1 MGNCKSVFKDDNNQL
16 YLLLVNAVC
25 EMSTERVDRIMK
37 CYEGQ
42 LDRNILIVMLE
53 SITKNTPVE
62 SLKAIYNSI
71 LSYDKK
77 IINRTSKNHGINYYF
92 KVSGIHLR
100 MMNNDFVTTNVTFL
114 ENLLHLKQKLISC
127 KNEYIILPTECDL
140 LVKACKNKLDIHASQ
155 ILNLVKMLITET
167 EEHII
172 RMSDSKDAPT
182 YLDIPPMYEEKS
194 I

>member
-1 MGNCKSVFKDDNNQL
+1 
-16 YLLLVNAVC
+16 
-25 EMSTERVDRIMK
+25 
-37 CYEGQ
+37 
-42 LDRNILIVMLE
+42 
-53 SITKNTPVE
+53 
-62 SLKAIYNSI
+62 
-71 LSYDKK
+71 
-77 IINRTSKNHGINYYF
+77 
-92 KVSGIHLR
+92 
-100 MMNNDFVTTNVTFL
+100 L